1 MKVSVV
7 VVGYNEK
14 KYTLDCLKGLS
25 NQDYDNFE
33 TVVVDNGSTDGTSD
47 AVRKNYPDV
56 NLVTVRDNVGA
67 SGGFNIGADNV
78 NEKSEIVVLLVN
90 DTIVKESWLSE
101 LVRTFDDE
109 KVGVAV
115 SRIFDKYGATE
126 FYTNDFETMSLLGY
140 NVSYAPKD
148 KDAEFIDIFY
158 ACGASLAYR
167 KNLVDKPYDSD
178 YFMYF
183 EDTRLSWLARLKGFL
198 VKKAKKSIVY
208 HYGHATIKKIS
219 GKKSYYQER
228 NRLVNFL
235 TLHSKYHIIVLSPW
249 YLLSMI
255 LHNLINLRV
264 AHYRIIG
271 YLWCLVHPFRII
283 KKRLAVQK
291 QRKVK
296 FKEVTKYMSC
306 RFYEE
311 SSIKNSFLKSILQA
325 LNWCM
330 CLWCRIFR
338 IRTIESKE

>member
-7 VVGYNEK
+7 VVGFNEK

-25 NQDYDNFE
+25 NQDYGDFE
-33 TVVVDNGSTDGTSD
+33 IVVVDNGSTDNTSD
-47 AVRKNYPDV
+47 SVKKHYPDV
-56 NLVTVRDNVGA
+56 KLITIKENAGA
-67 SGGFNIGADNV
+67 SEGFNTGARNASKDAD
-78 NEKSEIVVLLVN
+78 IVVLLVN
-90 DTIVKESWLSE
+90 DTIVKENWLSE
-101 LVRTFDDE
+101 LVKSFDDD

-115 SRIFDKYGATE
+115 SRIFDKYGATD

-140 NVSYAPKD
+140 SVNYKPKN
-148 KDAEFIDIFY
+148 KEENYIDTFY
-158 ACGASLAYR
+158 ACGAALAYR
-167 KNLVDKPYDSD
+167 KSLVDEPYDPD

-235 TLHSKYHIIVLSPW
+235 TLHSKYHIITLAPW
-249 YLLSMI
+249 YFLSTV
-255 LHNLINLRV
+255 LHNLINLKV
-264 AHYRIIG
+264 AHYRILG
-271 YLWCLVHPFRII
+271 YLWCLVHPIKII
-283 KKRLAVQK
+283 KKRLAIQK

-296 FKEVTKYMSC
+296 FKEVTHYMSC
-306 RFYEE
+306 KFYEE
-311 SSIKNSFLKSILQA
+311 SNIKNPALRSMLKA

-330 CLWCRIFR
+330 NLWCKVFR
-338 IRTIESKE
+338 IRTIEQ